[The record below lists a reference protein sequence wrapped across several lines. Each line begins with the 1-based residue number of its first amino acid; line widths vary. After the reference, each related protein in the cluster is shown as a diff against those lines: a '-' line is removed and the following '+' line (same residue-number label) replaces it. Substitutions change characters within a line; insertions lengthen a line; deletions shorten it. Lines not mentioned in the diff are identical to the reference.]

1 MWRPLGTREVERE
14 VNVGRDVQ
22 EDGEPSMG
30 IWLSAGFVGEA
41 PVFAYSIFSTFLLC
55 QALCLTLRIQK

>member
-41 PVFAYSIFSTFLLC
+41 PVFAYSIFILLFVSN
-55 QALCLTLRIQK
+55 KNNHF